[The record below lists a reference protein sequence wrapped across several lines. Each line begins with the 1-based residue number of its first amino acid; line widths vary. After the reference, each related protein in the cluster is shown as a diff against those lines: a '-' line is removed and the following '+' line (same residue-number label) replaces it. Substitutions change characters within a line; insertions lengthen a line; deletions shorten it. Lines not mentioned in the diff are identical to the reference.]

1 MALLK
6 KCPLFFVRLVPDRPN
21 KKYNRDNPT
30 WEVQIRTED
39 VKQKKEWESQGVKL
53 KAVVPEDGSPPYW
66 KTTLKKKIL
75 KKDGTPNEPVTVKA
89 GNLTTQIDPD
99 TIGNGSIGNV
109 RVFQYDYPGRDGKA
123 GGTANVLME
132 VQLTK
137 LKKYTRKVRD
147 DDFEEED
154 MEIVEEEEEDEE
166 EGEDNSSDDSEEEEE
181 ELEEELPEEEVT
193 KPLTPPKKKPKF
205 D

>member
-21 KKYNRDNPT
+21 KKYNRENPT

-39 VKQKKEWESQGVKL
+39 PKQKKEWEAQGVKL

-89 GNLTTQIDPD
+89 GNLTTQIDPA
-99 TIGNGSIGNV
+99 TIGNGSVGNV
-109 RVFQYDYPGRDGKA
+109 RVFQYDYPGKDGKA

-137 LKKYTRKVRD
+137 LVKYTPKARD

-154 MEIVEEEEEDEE
+154 MEIIEEEEEEEKEGEE
-166 EGEDNSSDDSEEEEE
+166 EQEEEQEEEEEEEE
-181 ELEEELPEEEVT
+181 ELPVE
-193 KPLTPPKKKPKF
+193 TPKKSLAAPKKKPKF

>member
-6 KCPLFFVRLVPDRPN
+6 KCELHYIRLVPDRPN
-21 KKYNRDNPT
+21 KKYNRENPT
-30 WEVQIRTED
+30 WEVQIRTTEIA
-39 VKQKKEWESQGVKL
+39 QKKEWEAQGVRL

-66 KTTLKKKIL
+66 KTTLKKKIF
-75 KKDGTPNEPVTVKA
+75 KKDGTPNDPVTIKA
-89 GNLTTQIDPD
+89 GNLTTKIDPA

-109 RVFQYDYPGRDGKA
+109 RVFQYDYKGEKSS
-123 GGTANVLME
+123 GTANVLME

-137 LKKYTRKVRD
+137 LKKFTPKPRD

-154 MEIVEEEEEDEE
+154 MEIIEEDESEEEDDESQE
-166 EGEDNSSDDSEEEEE
+166 SESSDEEE
-181 ELEEELPEEEVT
+181 ELEEEEE
-193 KPLTPPKKKPKF
+193 PAAPTPPKKTPSIKKPKF